1 MKLFPAIDIYDRQCV
16 RLYQGDFE
24 QVTVYGDPVAIAL
37 QWKAQGAEYLHVV
50 DLNGARDGSGCNL
63 DVIGDIVRE
72 TALPVQLG
80 GGIRTRADVDRRL
93 GLGVARVILGTV
105 CCEDLDFVA
114 SCVAQY
120 GAARIACGIDCKD
133 GKAAV
138 RGWTEVSQISG
149 VDLGRRMADCGI
161 QTVIFTDIS
170 RDGALTGVNVA
181 ACTAFGEATGLQVIA
196 SGGVKSLDD
205 LTALRREGVYG
216 AILGKAIYQKN
227 FSVREAMELLCVK

>member
-50 DLNGARDGSGCNL
+50 DLNGARDGSDCNL

-80 GGIRTRADVDRRL
+80 GGIRTRADVVRRL

-105 CCEDLDFVA
+105 CCEDPDFVA
-114 SCVAQY
+114 SCVTQY
-120 GAARIACGIDCKD
+120 GAARIA
-133 GKAAV
+133 
-138 RGWTEVSQISG
+138 
-149 VDLGRRMADCGI
+149 
-161 QTVIFTDIS
+161 
-170 RDGALTGVNVA
+170 
-181 ACTAFGEATGLQVIA
+181 
-196 SGGVKSLDD
+196 
-205 LTALRREGVYG
+205 
-216 AILGKAIYQKN
+216 
-227 FSVREAMELLCVK
+227 

>member
-50 DLNGARDGSGCNL
+50 DLNGARDGSDCNL

-105 CCEDLDFVA
+105 CCEDPDFVA
-114 SCVAQY
+114 SRVA
-120 GAARIACGIDCKD
+120 
-133 GKAAV
+133 
-138 RGWTEVSQISG
+138 
-149 VDLGRRMADCGI
+149 
-161 QTVIFTDIS
+161 
-170 RDGALTGVNVA
+170 
-181 ACTAFGEATGLQVIA
+181 
-196 SGGVKSLDD
+196 
-205 LTALRREGVYG
+205 
-216 AILGKAIYQKN
+216 
-227 FSVREAMELLCVK
+227 